1 MIINVT
7 NLSVPRL
14 SAMVQML
21 ESSSVAEAIIQG
33 YCGYEEAM
41 YLKVKLNS
49 LIKMLL

>member
-21 ESSSVAEAIIQG
+21 ELSSVAEAIIQG
-33 YCGYEEAM
+33 DWGYEEAI
-41 YLKVKLNS
+41 YLKISIL
-49 LIKMLL
+49 